1 MYNKDTHTSPSPPP
15 TQPTLPLPQAHFI
28 WYCAW
33 LSLPSAAYA
42 YAHPATTHLALIPAS
57 VFATSLLYW
66 RNPLRESWRRKFDMA
81 IVYSGVSYNSYYA
94 YRYTSPL
101 QFQYYALLIA
111 ASLGC
116 YITSN
121 YLLKYGRVWP
131 ATYAHASIHLFAN
144 IANLVLYSG
153 MDYEFHNIKL

>member
-1 MYNKDTHTSPSPPP
+1 
-15 TQPTLPLPQAHFI
+15 
-28 WYCAW
+28 
-33 LSLPSAAYA
+33 
-42 YAHPATTHLALIPAS
+42 
-57 VFATSLLYW
+57 
-66 RNPLRESWRRKFDMA
+66 MA
-81 IVYSGVSYNSYYA
+81 VVYSGVSYNSYYA

-121 YLLKYGRVWP
+121 YLLNCGRVWP

-144 IANLVLYSG
+144 IANLALY
-153 MDYEFHNIKL
+153 HANQNNAICK